1 MEKVNVN
8 KGLLAGLVAVA
19 AGSLLAVA
27 YLLGR
32 SSGSGG
38 PAGAPPRG
46 STVVLSGSETRPA
59 DGSSL
64 ARIPAEAPVSGLAT
78 ERPASGSD
86 PFVPADR
93 VSSQGTAPVPAPPA
107 ALDSATTGGSA
118 VAVDPDAAA
127 VARYFDAVDQIQP
140 ASLNGSPESVATEMA
155 GALARGD
162 TSGLDAMIRQTED
175 AKARLAGVRPPAPC
189 TTHYNK
195 SLESLDD
202 AVEMLRALR
211 SSIQS
216 SDPAAGLASVQARAA
231 TLQARAEALQNED
244 RALRQRYGLKR

>member
-27 YLLGR
+27 FLLGR

-46 STVVLSGSETRPA
+46 STVVVSGSETRTA

-64 ARIPAEAPVSGLAT
+64 VRIPAEPSGSGLT
-78 ERPASGSD
+78 SDRPAAGSD
-86 PFVPADR
+86 PWVPADR
-93 VSSQGTAPVPAPPA
+93 GSSQETFPVPAPPDA
-107 ALDSATTGGSA
+107 PDSATTGGSA

-127 VARYFDAVDQIQP
+127 VAKYFDAIDQIQP
-140 ASLNGSPESVATEMA
+140 ASLNGSPDSVAYEMA

-175 AKARLAGVRPPAPC
+175 AKVRLAGVSPPSPC
-189 TTHYNK
+189 ISHYNK

-216 SDPAAGLASVQARAA
+216 SDPAAGLANVQSRAA